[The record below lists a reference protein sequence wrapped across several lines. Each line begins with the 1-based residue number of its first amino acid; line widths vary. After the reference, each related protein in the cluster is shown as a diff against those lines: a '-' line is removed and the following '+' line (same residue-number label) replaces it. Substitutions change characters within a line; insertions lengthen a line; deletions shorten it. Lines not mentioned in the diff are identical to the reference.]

1 MNIENVVSAFIVL
14 CFGSFL
20 AGLGYC
26 VKKILSH
33 DASLEAVHADIE
45 NMKIQAT
52 QRERMAEENNRTL
65 RLVHRMVV
73 KIAAKNGIEIE
84 EGGN

>member
-14 CFGSFL
+14 CFGGFI

-26 VKKILSH
+26 LKKILSH
-33 DASLEAVHADIE
+33 DASLAEVRAQIESIKDNCSRHQEWQERHA
-45 NMKIQAT
+45 
-52 QRERMAEENNRTL
+52 RTL
-65 RLVHRMVV
+65 SRIDKNVV
-73 KIAAKNGIEIE
+73 KVAAKMGVEI